1 MINVKNLLLGIGIV
15 IVFGLV
21 LWQGTE
27 VFYPSPDYAKFC
39 NYNYAKTVPVINPGT
54 DVRCTF
60 SLPLQEQQNQC
71 YEKGGQPI
79 FTYDTNGCALTVE
92 SCDMCQKELEKALDK
107 HSWGVFIIS
116 IVVGIIALFVGFSI
130 LSIEPVGSALIGSG
144 IWAIFWG
151 SLINWRNFGTVWRF
165 ILLFI
170 ALVALI
176 YITIR
181 LNKAKHE
188 KQDKPRI
195 SINFGLAKSKKK
207 RK

>member
-1 MINVKNLLLGIGIV
+1 
-15 IVFGLV
+15 
-21 LWQGTE
+21 
-27 VFYPSPDYAKFC
+27 
-39 NYNYAKTVPVINPGT
+39 
-54 DVRCTF
+54 
-60 SLPLQEQQNQC
+60 
-71 YEKGGQPI
+71 
-79 FTYDTNGCALTVE
+79 
-92 SCDMCQKELEKALDK
+92 MCQKELEKALDK

-116 IVVGIIALFVGFSI
+116 IVVGVIALFVGFSI